1 MVQIPTTERKF
12 YDTTPKVNTLA
23 LYADALKP
31 AVQNANKIFMDQQR
45 IKIATKSTQA
55 RIDAD
60 DYVKQMRLQYQGNPD
75 SPEFKQA
82 IQSGLNDIFE
92 RYGEDIDPMAK
103 GEWNLTA
110 NKMTGAYELSN
121 NDWIIKQRAQNVKLD
136 IADNINA
143 NLKLARRAGN
153 GGNWQAGVEDFKNS
167 YGQLFDYAQKN
178 LGETDTR
185 KLLKDYE
192 QQYMTNFINGMAEND
207 PSAALKA
214 LEQPEIAD
222 MIGDEKAQKTI
233 KQLVRKQNKIQNY
246 NNKLRQYQNEMKLSE
261 QLDSLPINDAI
272 QLLSVNEDKVGSKY
286 YRAKMRALKSQKTVD
301 AVTNPNT
308 ATDILRNISSLTQ
321 EDTPEYLDS
330 VQDALASVEEAYAD
344 GKIAALDKQLIIK
357 QLTNKPLSIA
367 EAVKTADNKTPV
379 MASFNFNDAYKYV
392 QDNYGGNDKDEI
404 LMDYVREINTD
415 DSLSNVQKQE
425 VLQTMLVKATQKT
438 ADRTNLRVANATYYP
453 NEEERGF
460 MKEYGYSYEDVVY
473 TAQQRGLSVSEVLRE
488 LGKQQHKT
496 PWSDDNA

>member
-1 MVQIPTTERKF
+1 MVQIPTTKRQF
-12 YDTTPKVNTLA
+12 YDTTPKANTLA
-23 LYADALKP
+23 LYADASKP

-55 RIDAD
+55 RIEAD
-60 DYVKQMRLQYQGNPD
+60 DYVNNMRLQFQGNPD

-82 IQSGLNDIFE
+82 IQGGLHDIFE

-121 NDWIIKQRAQNVKLD
+121 NDWIIKQRAQNAKLD

-143 NLKLARRAGN
+143 NLKLARRAGS

-178 LGETDTR
+178 LGETDAR

-192 QQYMTNFINGMAEND
+192 QEYMTSFINGMAESN
-207 PSAALKA
+207 PAAALKA
-214 LEQPEIAD
+214 LEQPEVAD

-321 EDTPEYLDS
+321 EDMPEYLDS

-344 GKIAALDKQLIIK
+344 GEISAPDKQMIVK
-357 QLTNKPLSIA
+357 QLTNKPANIA
-367 EAVKTADNKTPV
+367 EAVKNSDNKTPV
-379 MASFNFNDAYKYV
+379 VASFNFADASQYV
-392 QDNYGGNDKDEI
+392 QDNYGGNDKNEI
-404 LMDYVREINTD
+404 LLNYAREVSAD
-415 DSLSNVQKQE
+415 DTLSNAQKQE
-425 VLQTMLVKATQKT
+425 VLQTMLANSVKKLT
-438 ADRTNLRVANATYYP
+438 DRTNLRVANATYYP
-453 NEEERGF
+453 NETERTF
-460 MKEYGYSYEDVVY
+460 MKEYGYDYADVLY
-473 TAQQRGLSVSEVLRE
+473 TAQQRGLSVEEVLKE